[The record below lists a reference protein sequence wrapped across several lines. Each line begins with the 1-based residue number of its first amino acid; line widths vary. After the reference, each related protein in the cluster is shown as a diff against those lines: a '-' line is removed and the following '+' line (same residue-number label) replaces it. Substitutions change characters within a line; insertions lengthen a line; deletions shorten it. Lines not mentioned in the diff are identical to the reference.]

1 MISCKSLISFIFNWL
16 PIRLK
21 IKKLTIIEVAISK
34 IRPIGLEGQ
43 VIKDLTIMILVPEK
57 SPVINNFIISLLQW
71 NIGIPEI
78 LLFK

>member
-21 IKKLTIIEVAISK
+21 IKKLTITEDAISK

-43 VIKDLTIMILVPEK
+43 IITDLTRIILAPEK
-57 SPVINNFIISLLQW
+57 SPVINNFMISILQL